1 MKQDKK
7 FQVSNIKI
15 LPPLPIFFRQK
26 DGRKGGRERGREGK
40 RERGK
45 EGKKEGG
52 KEGKKEGRK
61 EGGQAGRQE
70 GREEGEACLPRSN
83 VKKVKRGIGFIVWEE

>member
-52 KEGKKEGRK
+52 KEG
-61 EGGQAGRQE
+61 GQAGRQ
-70 GREEGEACLPRSN
+70 GGWEEGEACLPRSN